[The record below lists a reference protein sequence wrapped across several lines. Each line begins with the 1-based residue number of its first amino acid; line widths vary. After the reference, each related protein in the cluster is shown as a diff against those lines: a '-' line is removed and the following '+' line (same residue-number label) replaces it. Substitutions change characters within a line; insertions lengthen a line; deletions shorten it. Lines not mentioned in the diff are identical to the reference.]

1 MTRVQRQEP
10 KEGQES
16 VWDYPRPPRV
26 EATDQHVQVIF
37 DGVIVAD
44 TRRAKRVLETS
55 HPPTYYIPPE
65 DVKLEYLVPASQQT
79 QCEFKGT
86 AIYYHIRVGDKSAS
100 NIAWSYPLPTS
111 GFSVIRDHLAFYPS
125 KMDACLV
132 DGELVQAQEGD
143 FYGGWITKN
152 IVGPFKGGPGT
163 WGW

>member
-1 MTRVQRQEP
+1 MARVTRQEP

-26 EATDQHVQVIF
+26 EATEQHVQVIF

-65 DVKLEYLVPASQQT
+65 DVKLEYLVRTSQQT

-86 AIYYHIRVGDKSAS
+86 AIYYHIRVGDKSVS
-100 NIAWSYPLPTS
+100 NIAWSYPSPTP
-111 GFSVIRDHLAFYPS
+111 GFAAIQDHLAFYPS

-132 DGELVQAQEGD
+132 DGELVQAQDGD

>member
-1 MTRVQRQEP
+1 MDGDAPASVT
-10 KEGQES
+10 ES

-26 EATDQHVQVIF
+26 EASQQHVQVIF

-65 DVKLEYLVPASQQT
+65 DVKLEYLIRAPQQT

-86 AIYYHIRVGDKSAS
+86 AVYYHIAVGDKSAS
-100 NIAWSYPLPTS
+100 SVAWSYPSPTA
-111 GFSVIRDHLAFYPS
+111 GFAAIKDHLAFYPG

-132 DGELVQAQEGD
+132 DGELVQSQEGD